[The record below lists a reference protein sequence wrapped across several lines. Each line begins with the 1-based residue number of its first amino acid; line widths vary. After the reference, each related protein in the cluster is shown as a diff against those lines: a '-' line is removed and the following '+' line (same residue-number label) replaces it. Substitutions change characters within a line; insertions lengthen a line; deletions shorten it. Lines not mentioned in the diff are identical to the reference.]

1 MFDCSQWTVMNITTF
16 HWLGLGLVGPMT
28 DHSNTSAQQILCV
41 IMTLITV
48 RGKLATGRWK
58 EKERKLLG

>member
-1 MFDCSQWTVMNITTF
+1 MNVTTF
-16 HWLGLGLVGPMT
+16 HWLGLGLVGPMS